1 MSQVRIKAES
11 RSEFGKG
18 AARRIRRAG
27 QVPAVVYGHGS
38 EPQHIALPG
47 HDLMLALKTA
57 NVLLE
62 LDLGGGTELTLPK
75 SVQRDPVKQ
84 TLEHVDLVIVK
95 RGETVTVEVALVA
108 TGKLP
113 GGLVD
118 LVHPTVTLEAEAT
131 HIPTEIT
138 VDVEGL
144 EIGTMI
150 TAGELSLPEGAALG
164 IDADTP
170 VLHIIAP
177 QAEEEAP
184 AEVVVAEGE
193 AGAEA
198 AEAAEAPSES

>member
-1 MSQVRIKAES
+1 
-11 RSEFGKG
+11 
-18 AARRIRRAG
+18 
-27 QVPAVVYGHGS
+27 
-38 EPQHIALPG
+38 
-47 HDLMLALKTA
+47 
-57 NVLLE
+57 
-62 LDLGGGTELTLPK
+62 
-75 SVQRDPVKQ
+75 
-84 TLEHVDLVIVK
+84 
-95 RGETVTVEVALVA
+95 VTVEVALVA
-108 TGKLP
+108 TGRVP

-131 HIPTEIT
+131 NIPTEIT

-150 TAGELSLPEGAALG
+150 TAGELTLPEGAALG

-184 AEVVVAEGE
+184 AEAAAEGE